1 MKLRASRRE
10 LIDVAKGLKP
20 ADIYIKGG
28 KVVNV
33 YSGEYLEQ
41 NIAIY
46 KDCIAYVGDSELSIG
61 DNTQIIDAEE
71 MYISP
76 GFIESHAHPWVIYNP
91 ISVTE
96 KVLPLGTTTTVNDN
110 LFFYLHMGV
119 QGLKELIKDSNLLP
133 GHFLW
138 LIRLVSQ
145 ADYPG
150 EREWFHPENIRTL
163 LDLDEVVGSAEIT
176 RWPLLYNGDPFVLDT
191 IDYVKQIGK
200 IADGHNAGCSY
211 EKLNSIAAS
220 GINACH
226 EAITA
231 KEAYDRLRLGL
242 WTVLRNSSLR
252 PDLHEIIKLL
262 TEGKV
267 STSRIIMTTDGPHPS
282 FIDEEGF
289 VDGLVRKAVQ
299 LGVPAIQAIQ
309 MVTINPATYLRLD
322 DYIGGIAPGR
332 QADILLLPNLSDFKP
347 ELVISKGQIVAKN
360 GKLTTNLPVF
370 NWEKYMVRKPFSISK
385 SVLENRDLY
394 RYPHQANNEFIPVA
408 HFMSTVISKR
418 VDTPLPSVNGYADL
432 SQYEDLIQAALI
444 DREGNWVTRG
454 ILQNFAPKLDGM
466 ASTYNTT
473 TELLTMG
480 RDPNAMAIAAAR
492 VYEMGGGIAIVDG
505 DKIVLEIPLPLTGMM
520 TTSSSFDQA
529 TKYQNSF
536 LNAMKERGYP
546 FHDILYS
553 LLFLTCDF
561 LPGLRLIPHGLYEV
575 KTDTILNPAGPLPSV
590 RV

>member
-1 MKLRASRRE
+1 MKLQASRRE

-252 PDLHEIIKLL
+252 PDLHEII
-262 TEGKV
+262 
-267 STSRIIMTTDGPHPS
+267 
-282 FIDEEGF
+282 
-289 VDGLVRKAVQ
+289 
-299 LGVPAIQAIQ
+299 
-309 MVTINPATYLRLD
+309 
-322 DYIGGIAPGR
+322 
-332 QADILLLPNLSDFKP
+332 
-347 ELVISKGQIVAKN
+347 
-360 GKLTTNLPVF
+360 
-370 NWEKYMVRKPFSISK
+370 
-385 SVLENRDLY
+385 
-394 RYPHQANNEFIPVA
+394 
-408 HFMSTVISKR
+408 
-418 VDTPLPSVNGYADL
+418 
-432 SQYEDLIQAALI
+432 
-444 DREGNWVTRG
+444 
-454 ILQNFAPKLDGM
+454 
-466 ASTYNTT
+466 
-473 TELLTMG
+473 
-480 RDPNAMAIAAAR
+480 
-492 VYEMGGGIAIVDG
+492 
-505 DKIVLEIPLPLTGMM
+505 
-520 TTSSSFDQA
+520 
-529 TKYQNSF
+529 
-536 LNAMKERGYP
+536 
-546 FHDILYS
+546 
-553 LLFLTCDF
+553 
-561 LPGLRLIPHGLYEV
+561 
-575 KTDTILNPAGPLPSV
+575 
-590 RV
+590 